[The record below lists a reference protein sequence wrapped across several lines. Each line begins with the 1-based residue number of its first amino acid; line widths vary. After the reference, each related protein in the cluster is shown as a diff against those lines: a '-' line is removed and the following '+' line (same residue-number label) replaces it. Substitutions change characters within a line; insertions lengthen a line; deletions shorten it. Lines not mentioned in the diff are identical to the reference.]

1 MRKIKHFIE
10 TFKILSIIIY
20 INYFAAMQIAR
31 QITLFISFI
40 NKLNLRLIKIS
51 QYLSNF
57 NLIIRYKTNK
67 SNVVFNALFK
77 L

>member
-1 MRKIKHFIE
+1 
-10 TFKILSIIIY
+10 
-20 INYFAAMQIAR
+20 MQIVY

-40 NKLNLRLIKIS
+40 DKLNLRLMRIS

-57 NLIIRYKTNK
+57 NLIIYRKINK
-67 SNVVFNALFK
+67 SNVVFDALFR